1 MPSITR
7 SKAMDDMNELTVIV
21 VRKADAKR
29 HVTDGEAFRLIRP
42 LFETNGLEVGDAIDL
57 EDGFLFSIRP
67 RTESWNGTERDAI
80 MAGLSCLGS
89 LGFSG
94 YIARKVLE
102 DEVPID
108 ACAVALGVVTLA
120 ATAALAAGGIIACVK
135 GGRAIGRRLLARGL
149 A

>member
-1 MPSITR
+1 
-7 SKAMDDMNELTVIV
+7 MDDMNELTVIV

-42 LFETNGLEVGDAIDL
+42 LFETNGIEVGDAIDL

-94 YIARKVLE
+94 YIAQKVLE
-102 DEVPID
+102 DEVSVD
-108 ACAVALGVVTLA
+108 AASVALGVVALA

-135 GGRAIGRRLLARGL
+135 GGRAIGRRLLARRF

>member
-1 MPSITR
+1 
-7 SKAMDDMNELTVIV
+7 MDDMNELTVIV

-42 LFETNGLEVGDAIDL
+42 LFETNGIEVGDAIDL

-94 YIARKVLE
+94 YIAQKVLE
-102 DEVPID
+102 DEVSVD
-108 ACAVALGVVTLA
+108 AASVAIGVVALA

-135 GGRAIGRRLLARGL
+135 GGRAIGRRLLARRL

>member
-1 MPSITR
+1 
-7 SKAMDDMNELTVIV
+7 MDDMNELTVIV
-21 VRKADAKR
+21 VRKADARR

-42 LFETNGLEVGDAIDL
+42 LFETNGIEVGDAIDL

-94 YIARKVLE
+94 YIAQKVLE
-102 DEVPID
+102 DEVSVD
-108 ACAVALGVVTLA
+108 AASVALGVVALA

-135 GGRAIGRRLLARGL
+135 GGRAIGRRLLARRL

>member
-1 MPSITR
+1 
-7 SKAMDDMNELTVIV
+7 MDDMNELTVIV

-42 LFETNGLEVGDAIDL
+42 LFETNGIEVGDAIDL

-94 YIARKVLE
+94 YIAQKVLE
-102 DEVPID
+102 DEVSVD
-108 ACAVALGVVTLA
+108 AASVALGVVALA
-120 ATAALAAGGIIACVK
+120 ATAALAAAGIIACVK
-135 GGRAIGRRLLARGL
+135 GGRAIGRRLLARRL

>member
-1 MPSITR
+1 
-7 SKAMDDMNELTVIV
+7 MDDMNELTVIV

-42 LFETNGLEVGDAIDL
+42 LFETNGIEVGDAIDL

-67 RTESWNGTERDAI
+67 HTESWNGTEGDAI

-94 YIARKVLE
+94 YIAQKVLE

-108 ACAVALGVVTLA
+108 AGTVALGVVALA
-120 ATAALAAGGIIACVK
+120 ATATLAVGGIIACVK
-135 GGRAIGRRLLARGL
+135 GGRAIGRHLFARRLA
-149 A
+149 

>member
-1 MPSITR
+1 
-7 SKAMDDMNELTVIV
+7 MDDMNELTVIV

-42 LFETNGLEVGDAIDL
+42 LFETNGIEVGDAIDL

-94 YIARKVLE
+94 YIAQKVLE

-108 ACAVALGVVTLA
+108 ACAVALGVVALA

-135 GGRAIGRRLLARGL
+135 GGRAIGRRLLARRL

>member
-1 MPSITR
+1 
-7 SKAMDDMNELTVIV
+7 MDDMNELTVIV

-42 LFETNGLEVGDAIDL
+42 LFETNGIEVGDAIDL

-94 YIARKVLE
+94 YIAQKVLE
-102 DEVPID
+102 DEVSVD
-108 ACAVALGVVTLA
+108 AASVVLGVVALA

-135 GGRAIGRRLLARGL
+135 GGRAIGSRLLARRL

>member
-1 MPSITR
+1 
-7 SKAMDDMNELTVIV
+7 MDDMNELTVIV

-29 HVTDGEAFRLIRP
+29 HVTNGEAFRLIRP
-42 LFETNGLEVGDAIDL
+42 LFETNGIEVGDAIDL

-67 RTESWNGTERDAI
+67 RTESWNDTERDAI

-94 YIARKVLE
+94 YIAQKVLE

-108 ACAVALGVVTLA
+108 AASVALGVVALA

-135 GGRAIGRRLLARGL
+135 GGRAIGRRLLARRL

>member
-1 MPSITR
+1 
-7 SKAMDDMNELTVIV
+7 MDDMNELTVIV

-42 LFETNGLEVGDAIDL
+42 LFETNGIEVGDAIDL

-94 YIARKVLE
+94 YIAQKVLE
-102 DEVPID
+102 DEVSVD
-108 ACAVALGVVTLA
+108 AASVVLGVVALA

-135 GGRAIGRRLLARGL
+135 GGRAIGRRLLARRL

>member
-1 MPSITR
+1 
-7 SKAMDDMNELTVIV
+7 MDDMNEFTVIV

-42 LFETNGLEVGDAIDL
+42 LFETNGIEVGDAIDL

-94 YIARKVLE
+94 YIAQKVLE
-102 DEVPID
+102 DEVSVD
-108 ACAVALGVVTLA
+108 AASVALGVVALA

-135 GGRAIGRRLLARGL
+135 GGRAIGRRLLARRL